1 MNYWMFSKLLAMNST
16 YKRLGDFIRAVD
28 VRNEDLAVDNLL
40 GLSVSKNF
48 IPSIANTIGTD
59 MSTYKIVTNR
69 QFVYIADTSRRGEK
83 IAIALLNQWESAIVS
98 SIYTVFEVIDE
109 SRLMP
114 EYLML
119 WFRRPEFDRYA
130 RYKSHGSARE
140 IFDWD
145 EMCDVMLP
153 VPSIEEQRR
162 IVAEYQAIERRIE
175 NNRQLIAKLEQ
186 TAQTLYR
193 KMFVDDID
201 TENLPKGWRMGTI
214 GEFCVETKSGGTPSR
229 ANNSYWDKKQY
240 RWLKSGEVKN
250 NVIFDTEEYISEN
263 GLNGSSA
270 KIISRGAV
278 VMAMYGATASQVAYL
293 ECDTTT
299 NQACCNML
307 TSSFNEAAYLY
318 YHCIFKQVEIKRLAN
333 GGAQE
338 NLSQELICNQPIIMS
353 DNISDYSA
361 FAKLLR
367 SNINYSHENIK
378 LMELQSLLL
387 TRLSSKAL

>member
-1 MNYWMFSKLLAMNST
+1 
-16 YKRLGDFIRAVD
+16 
-28 VRNEDLAVDNLL
+28 
-40 GLSVSKNF
+40 
-48 IPSIANTIGTD
+48 
-59 MSTYKIVTNR
+59 MSPAYPI
-69 QFVYIADTSRRGEK
+69 
-83 IAIALLNQWESAIVS
+83 
-98 SIYTVFEVIDE
+98 FEVSNNEINPD
-109 SRLMP
+109 
-114 EYLML
+114 YLMM
-119 WFRRPEFDRYA
+119 WFSRNEFDREAAFYA
-130 RYKSHGSARE
+130 VGGVRGSLTWE
-140 IFDWD
+140 DF
-145 EMCDVMLP
+145 CDIKLP

-201 TENLPKGWRMGTI
+201 TENLPEGWRIGTI

-293 ECDTTT
+293 EYDTTT

-378 LMELQSLLL
+378 LVELQSLLL